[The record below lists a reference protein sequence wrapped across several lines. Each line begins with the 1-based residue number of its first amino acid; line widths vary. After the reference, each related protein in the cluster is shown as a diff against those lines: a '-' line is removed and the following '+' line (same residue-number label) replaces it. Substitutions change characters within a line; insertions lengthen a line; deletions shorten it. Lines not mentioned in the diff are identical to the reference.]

1 LRTTGEREL
10 FDLANDPAEL
20 HDLST
25 LEPERV
31 AELVAKLRSEAARR
45 PPRYEDAD
53 RPELRPETEEAL
65 RALGYL
71 D

>member
-1 LRTTGEREL
+1 MRPSG
-10 FDLANDPAEL
+10 PEL
-20 HDLST
+20 HDIST
-25 LEPERV
+25 REPERV
-31 AELVAKLRSEAARR
+31 AELVAKLRSEVARR
-45 PPRYEDAD
+45 PPEYSEAD